1 MRTAFITLLAV
12 AILAGAAYSQ
22 ESSSMTMGTLS
33 LSSGR
38 SISVS
43 RDIYGRN
50 GDHFVTVCASK
61 YGVPYV
67 AVLNPHEAQQLAV
80 MLEAAWRRLSS
91 ASVNSDLCVGGVSGI
106 GVYAVNEAGS
116 RFVSVVVH
124 DGITCSVIFYN
135 YSDVQKLAS
144 YLRRAAQ

>member
-1 MRTAFITLLAV
+1 MRTAFITLLAA

-22 ESSSMTMGTLS
+22 ESSSTTMGALN
-33 LSSGR
+33 LESGR

-50 GDHFVTVCASK
+50 GDHFVTVCATK

-67 AVLNPHEAQQLAV
+67 SVLNPHEAQHLAV
-80 MLEAAWRRLSS
+80 LLETAWRRLHSTS
-91 ASVNSDLCVGGVSGI
+91 PNSDLKFGGVSGI
-106 GVYAVNEAGS
+106 GGYAVNDTGR

-124 DGITCSVIFYN
+124 DGMTCSVIFYS
-135 YSDVQKLAS
+135 YSDIQKLAS

>member
-12 AILAGAAYSQ
+12 TALTIVAYAQ
-22 ESSSMTMGTLS
+22 ESSSTTMGTLS

-50 GDHFVTVCASK
+50 GDHFVTVCAAK

-67 AVLNPHEAQQLAV
+67 AVLNPHEAQNMAV

-91 ASVNSDLCVGGVSGI
+91 ASANSDLCVGGVSGI
-106 GVYAVNEAGS
+106 GVYAVNDAGS

>member
-1 MRTAFITLLAV
+1 MRTAFIALLAV
-12 AILAGAAYSQ
+12 TALASATYAQ
-22 ESSSMTMGTLS
+22 ESSSTTMGTLS

-50 GDHFVTVCASK
+50 GDHFVTVCAAK

-67 AVLNPHEAQQLAV
+67 AVLNPHEAQNMAV

-91 ASVNSDLCVGGVSGI
+91 ASVNSDLRVGGVSGI
-106 GVYAVNEAGS
+106 GVYAVNDACS

>member
-1 MRTAFITLLAV
+1 MRTAFITLLAA

-22 ESSSMTMGTLS
+22 ESSSTTMGALH
-33 LSSGR
+33 LESGR

-50 GDHFVTVCASK
+50 GDHFVTVCATK
-61 YGVPYV
+61 HGVPYV

-80 MLEAAWRRLSS
+80 LLETAWRRL
-91 ASVNSDLCVGGVSGI
+91 ASTSPNSDLKFGGVSGI
-106 GVYAVNEAGS
+106 GVYAVNDTGR

-124 DGITCSVIFYN
+124 DGMTCAVIFYS

>member
-12 AILAGAAYSQ
+12 TALTIVAYAQ
-22 ESSSMTMGTLS
+22 ESSSTTMGTLS

-50 GDHFVTVCASK
+50 GDHFVTVCATK
-61 YGVPYV
+61 HGVPYV
-67 AVLNPHEAQQLAV
+67 AVLNPHEAQNMAV

-91 ASVNSDLCVGGVSGI
+91 ASANSDLCVGGVSGI